1 MLNKID
7 RYILRKFFG
16 TYFVVLLS
24 FVIIAVVFDI
34 TEKLDDFITGEASFG
49 SIVVDYYFNFIP
61 YYAILLTPLLLFLS
75 IVFFTSRM
83 TSSNEI
89 IAILN
94 TGIRYERLLKPYLI
108 GAAIV
113 CGINIYMNHNVL
125 PITNKN
131 RILFEDNY
139 IRNHYVKSENNV
151 RMQIAKNTYMYLQN
165 YNGADSSGFKFT
177 VDKWDNGKLI
187 YKLRA
192 DRIKWINTE
201 KKWKLVNYQIRKNG
215 KMFESLRFARDTI
228 VAYNFSPEDFDK
240 DIEEINALT
249 TAQINSTIE
258 SETLKGA
265 DNIPFYYIEKYKR
278 TAFPFAIFILT
289 VIAVSIST
297 RKVRGGTGL
306 HLFLGIALSFTYILF
321 QQFFSVFST
330 NAGLPIIIGVCSPNI
345 LYGIVAI
352 ILYKIA
358 PK

>member
-1 MLNKID
+1 MLNKIN

-16 TYFVVLLS
+16 TYLVVLLS

-201 KKWKLVNYQIRKNG
+201 KK
-215 KMFESLRFARDTI
+215 ME
-228 VAYNFSPEDFDK
+228 
-240 DIEEINALT
+240 
-249 TAQINSTIE
+249 
-258 SETLKGA
+258 
-265 DNIPFYYIEKYKR
+265 
-278 TAFPFAIFILT
+278 AF
-289 VIAVSIST
+289 
-297 RKVRGGTGL
+297 
-306 HLFLGIALSFTYILF
+306 
-321 QQFFSVFST
+321 
-330 NAGLPIIIGVCSPNI
+330 
-345 LYGIVAI
+345 
-352 ILYKIA
+352 
-358 PK
+358 